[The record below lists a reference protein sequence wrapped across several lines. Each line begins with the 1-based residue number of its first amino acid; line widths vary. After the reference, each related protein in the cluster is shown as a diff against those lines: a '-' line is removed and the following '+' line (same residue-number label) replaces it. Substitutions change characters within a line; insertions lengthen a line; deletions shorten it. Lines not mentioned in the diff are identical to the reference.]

1 MRKICGQK
9 SVEKIQEIT
18 EEPSQVP
25 RNFFFALFK
34 IIIAH
39 CVVMYAYSTYKL
51 TIDGQ
56 AKEASYFFLN
66 NKKCNISFS
75 LVPCHKI

>member
-25 RNFFFALFK
+25 RN
-34 IIIAH
+34 
-39 CVVMYAYSTYKL
+39 
-51 TIDGQ
+51 
-56 AKEASYFFLN
+56 YFFLHFL
-66 NKKCNISFS
+66 KS
-75 LVPCHKI
+75 